1 MLVIKLHQSY
11 NNVCKMHIGNHLILH
26 TVLPLVLCPYS
37 SSSSASST
45 TTPELETAWEVYF
58 ELGDEVRSVLVGQ
71 SETLLQAAERVS
83 LRTPYDCRR
92 GNCVTCAARFTADSS
107 YNLHTAVRHN
117 GVEDPDTF
125 LCDEAKDQGFFLSC
139 CSYAVG
145 PGLRVKLGQQSEAW
159 QIQYC
164 DRFLDEDT
172 TAALRAASAAVMRDR
187 AERHPAEFRDD
198 LEQQFDSSS
207 SSSSSCSSSSST
219 STNDSS
225 ASSSSSVGSSD

>member
-1 MLVIKLHQSY
+1 VSCLYRLR
-11 NNVCKMHIGNHLILH
+11 
-26 TVLPLVLCPYS
+26 
-37 SSSSASST
+37 SSASAT
-45 TTPELETAWEVYF
+45 TTPELETAWEVHF

-92 GNCVTCAARFTADSS
+92 GNCVTCAARFTAGSS
-107 YNLHTAVRHN
+107 YNLKTAVRHN
-117 GVEDPDTF
+117 GEEDPDTF
-125 LCDEAKDQGFFLSC
+125 LCDEAKDQGYFLSC

-145 PGLRVKLGQQSEAW
+145 PGLKVKLGQQSEAW

-187 AERHPAEFRDD
+187 AERYPAEFRDD
-198 LEQQFDSSS
+198 LEQQFDSINSS
-207 SSSSSCSSSSST
+207 SSDGSSSSCSAGTSASTTESSDSSSS
-219 STNDSS
+219 DS
-225 ASSSSSVGSSD
+225 GSCL